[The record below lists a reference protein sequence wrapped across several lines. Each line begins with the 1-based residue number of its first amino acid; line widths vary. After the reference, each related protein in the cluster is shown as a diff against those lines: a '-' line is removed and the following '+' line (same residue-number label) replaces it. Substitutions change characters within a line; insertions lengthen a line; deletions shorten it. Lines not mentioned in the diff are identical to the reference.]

1 MSSLTFI
8 RIYLNRRI
16 GGNQLKTHDKSTN
29 FLVLS
34 FLILLVLGLV
44 SCGGSGQKLV
54 LDPESRD
61 FYLYAQLIMT
71 KIEKDIFSH
80 LPDKEA
86 REEFIEDFWAK
97 RDPDPDTEENEY
109 KEEFSRRIEYANK
122 RFKEGP
128 PGWKTDRGR
137 MYIYLG
143 PPDKFEET
151 YTDPNTGARLRGSY
165 LYWIYYRYNL
175 GIIFVNNG
183 DGRYVL
189 NPMPYTMG
197 GGLVGNLNDAV
208 EMAKLGLS
216 YDEGR
221 MRLKYLDFDVKYDAE
236 KKEIVA
242 SLPVKGINFLDEE
255 GLLKADFEFEF
266 QVYEREGLW
275 KDKFRESKAFAKP
288 EDEVLEMKE
297 IIFTFSYDIKP
308 GRYYFDVVIVGEKSI
323 DKTRKIFEIKF

>member
-1 MSSLTFI
+1 MSSLAFI

-34 FLILLVLGLV
+34 FLILLILGLV
-44 SCGGSGQKLV
+44 SCSGSGQKLA

-61 FYLYAQLIMT
+61 FYNYAQLIMT
-71 KIEKDIFSH
+71 KIEKDIFKH

-97 RDPDPDTEENEY
+97 RDPDPYTEENEY
-109 KEEFSRRIEYANK
+109 KEEFYRRIEYANK
-122 RFKEGP
+122 RFKEGT

-151 YTDPNTGARLRGSY
+151 YTNPNTGARLRGSY

-175 GIIFVNNG
+175 GIIFVDKG
-183 DGRYVL
+183 DGRYTL
-189 NPMPYTMG
+189 DPMPYSMG
-197 GGLVGNLNDAV
+197 GGLIGNLNDAV

-216 YDEGR
+216 YGEGR
-221 MRLKYLDFDVKYDAE
+221 MR
-236 KKEIVA
+236 
-242 SLPVKGINFLDEE
+242 
-255 GLLKADFEFEF
+255 
-266 QVYEREGLW
+266 
-275 KDKFRESKAFAKP
+275 KFRESKAFAKP